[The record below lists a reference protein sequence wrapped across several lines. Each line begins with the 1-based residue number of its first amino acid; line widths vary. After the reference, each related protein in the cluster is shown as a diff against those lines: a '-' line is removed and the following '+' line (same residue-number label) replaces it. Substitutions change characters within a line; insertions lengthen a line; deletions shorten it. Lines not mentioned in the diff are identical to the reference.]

1 MYKLSKMK
9 TAPVKKRLDC
19 LIRQDQ
25 KVLFISF
32 VVFAEQRTTV
42 KLFVLLM
49 ISFDKKLVDLT
60 VSDKQSKFT
69 HGEERP
75 LLVLVT
81 Y

>member
-1 MYKLSKMK
+1 MK

-19 LIRQDQ
+19 LMRQDLN
-25 KVLFISF
+25 VLFISF

-42 KLFVLLM
+42 KLFVLIDYDIL
-49 ISFDKKLVDLT
+49 LDLT

-69 HGEERP
+69 HGEERS